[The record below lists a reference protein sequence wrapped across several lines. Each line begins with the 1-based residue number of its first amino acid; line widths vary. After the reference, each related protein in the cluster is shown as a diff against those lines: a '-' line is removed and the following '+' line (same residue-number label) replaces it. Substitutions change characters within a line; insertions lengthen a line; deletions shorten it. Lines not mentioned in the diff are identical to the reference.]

1 MHDWWLYPLLFGG
14 GLVAGFVNVLA
25 GAGSALTLPLLI
37 FAGLSPAVANASNR
51 IGILAENA
59 LASRHFLRKDLVA
72 PRFAAGLALW
82 TMPGAILGAWSSV
95 HLGGALFQRILV
107 LVLLFS
113 AVTLYLPADLAHRL
127 HRLPQR
133 YPAAIYPTMLLLGFY
148 GGFIQAGIG
157 FLFIF
162 VLRAFLDIPLARINA
177 HKTFIIAL
185 YTLPALLVFV
195 LLHQVDWLLGGIVG
209 AGAVVGAHFSSR
221 LTLSRHG
228 ELWIKIV
235 VTLAILAMGI
245 RLWFF

>member
-59 LASRHFLRKDLVA
+59 LASRHFLMKDLVA

-82 TMPGAILGAWSSV
+82 TLPGAILGAWSSV

-113 AVTLYLPADLAHRL
+113 AVTLYLPADLARRL

-133 YPAAIYPTMLLLGFY
+133 YPAAIYPAMLLLGFY

-209 AGAVVGAHFSSR
+209 AGAVVGAHFSSK

-235 VTLAILAMGI
+235 VTLVILAMGI